1 MNKKGISL
9 RNIAAILI
17 PIILIAGAG
26 TVYLYQTQLE
36 TPNLGFFIEKPKIGV
51 INLNGP
57 IQGFEYANLAEEARK
72 NDEIEAVVVRV
83 NSPGG
88 GVTGTFQAE
97 TSVSKLA
104 EEKPVVAS
112 IEEIAASG
120 AYIIASAADKIY
132 AYEYSTTGGLGVRAT
147 WVSYEDYYEDQGIDY
162 FIWKTG
168 DQKDLFAPWRKPT
181 EEENEYIQN
190 LIEEFENEL
199 YTRIDQNRQEQ
210 DPKLE
215 DNKIQEGYTVYG
227 FEAINLKL
235 VDELGTYQDA
245 LDFASKEAGLE
256 EGEYEVVNIS
266 NITN

>member
-1 MNKKGISL
+1 MNKKGTSL
-9 RNIAAILI
+9 RNIAAIII

-26 TVYLYQTQLE
+26 TVYLSQTQH
-36 TPNLGFFIEKPKIGV
+36 EKPKIGV

-57 IQGFEYANLAEEARK
+57 IRGFKYANLAEKARK
-72 NDEIEAVVVRV
+72 NDEIKAVVIRV

-104 EEKPVVAS
+104 KEKTVVAS
-112 IEEIAASG
+112 LEEMATSG

-132 AYEYSTTGGLGVRAT
+132 SYEYSTTGGLGVRAT
-147 WVSYEDYYEDQGIDY
+147 WVSYADYYKDKGIDY

-168 DQKDLFAPWRKPT
+168 DQKDIFAIWRKPT

-190 LIEEFENEL
+190 LIEEFDNKLE
-199 YTRIDQNRQEQ
+199 TRIYQNRQEKE
-210 DPKLE
+210 PKLNE
-215 DNKIQEGYTVYG
+215 NKIQEGYTVYG
-227 FEAINLKL
+227 FEAINLNL
-235 VDELGTYQDA
+235 VDQLGSYQDA
-245 LDFASKEAGLE
+245 LDYARKEEGLE

-266 NITN
+266 DLTN